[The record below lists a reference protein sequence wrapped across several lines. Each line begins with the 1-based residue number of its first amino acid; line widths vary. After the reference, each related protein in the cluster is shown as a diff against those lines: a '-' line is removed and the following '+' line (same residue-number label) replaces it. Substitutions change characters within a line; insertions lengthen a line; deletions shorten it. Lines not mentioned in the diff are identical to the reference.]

1 MIKISLITCICLRFE
16 LSLDKINGNST
27 IQNKSFWDFYLVYSF
42 FYCIFATDLRAYH
55 SCMKLESMG
64 IYINKGNSDFRD
76 IVTHEYVD
84 KSSMIPLINATL
96 NSESRYSCVTR
107 CRRFGKSMTAR
118 MLAAYYD
125 KSCDSRELFSGLKA
139 EHAPSFETYLNKY
152 YVICVDMTDFTTRF
166 RNEKEIVKIMQQEI
180 IDDVLKVFPDIEV
193 KERDDLMSILYSI
206 CERTDER
213 FLMIIDEW
221 DAILREMGSDDYI
234 STSYVDLL
242 RRLFKGLGSDFVFAG
257 AYLTGILPIKKY
269 NTESALNNFRE
280 YSMITPGRLA
290 SSLGFTHD
298 EVVALCQ
305 KYDMN
310 ITDMESWYDGYRIGS
325 ESHIYNPYSVMRAI
339 ENDWYQSYWA
349 STGAYDSVK
358 TYIQMNFDGLKDD
371 IIRMLSGESIP
382 VITTKFQNDMNVINS
397 RNDVLTVLIHLGYL
411 AYNRDTNRCYIP
423 NKEVA
428 DEMNNAVQSTEWSQ
442 LAKTLENSQRLL
454 DATIACNENA
464 VAQAIDI
471 AHDENTSILSYN
483 DENSLACVI
492 TIAYIWARNEYVI
505 HREYA
510 TGKGYAD
517 LVMIPRRN
525 VSKPALVIELKF
537 NNTADTAIDQ
547 IKRKQ
552 YPAKI
557 AEYTGDILLVG
568 INYDKEAKK
577 HTCKI
582 ERIRNG
588 VYNC

>member
-1 MIKISLITCICLRFE
+1 M
-16 LSLDKINGNST
+16 
-27 IQNKSFWDFYLVYSF
+27 
-42 FYCIFATDLRAYH
+42 
-55 SCMKLESMG
+55 
-64 IYINKGNSDFRD
+64 
-76 IVTHEYVD
+76 
-84 KSSMIPLINATL
+84 
-96 NSESRYSCVTR
+96 
-107 CRRFGKSMTAR
+107 
-118 MLAAYYD
+118 
-125 KSCDSRELFSGLKA
+125 
-139 EHAPSFETYLNKY
+139 
-152 YVICVDMTDFTTRF
+152 
-166 RNEKEIVKIMQQEI
+166 
-180 IDDVLKVFPDIEV
+180 
-193 KERDDLMSILYSI
+193 DLMEM
-206 CERTDER
+206 ER
-213 FLMIIDEW
+213 
-221 DAILREMGSDDYI
+221 
-234 STSYVDLL
+234 
-242 RRLFKGLGSDFVFAG
+242 
-257 AYLTGILPIKKY
+257 
-269 NTESALNNFRE
+269 
-280 YSMITPGRLA
+280 
-290 SSLGFTHD
+290 
-298 EVVALCQ
+298 
-305 KYDMN
+305 
-310 ITDMESWYDGYRIGS
+310 WYDGYRIGKAS
-325 ESHIYNPYSVMRAI
+325 RMFNPYSVIKAI
-339 ENDWYQSYWA
+339 YNEEYGSYWTT
-349 STGAYDSVK
+349 TGAYDSVI

-371 IIRMLSGESIP
+371 IIRMLSGES
-382 VITTKFQNDMNVINS
+382 VYVNTTEFLNDMHNVRS
-397 RNDVLTVLIHLGYL
+397 KNDVLTVLIHLGYL
-411 AYNRDTNRCYIP
+411 SYNKDTYECYIP

-582 ERIRNG
+582 ETIRNG

>member
-1 MIKISLITCICLRFE
+1 
-16 LSLDKINGNST
+16 
-27 IQNKSFWDFYLVYSF
+27 
-42 FYCIFATDLRAYH
+42 
-55 SCMKLESMG
+55 
-64 IYINKGNSDFRD
+64 
-76 IVTHEYVD
+76 
-84 KSSMIPLINATL
+84 
-96 NSESRYSCVTR
+96 
-107 CRRFGKSMTAR
+107 
-118 MLAAYYD
+118 
-125 KSCDSRELFSGLKA
+125 
-139 EHAPSFETYLNKY
+139 
-152 YVICVDMTDFTTRF
+152 
-166 RNEKEIVKIMQQEI
+166 
-180 IDDVLKVFPDIEV
+180 
-193 KERDDLMSILYSI
+193 MSILYSI

-397 RNDVLTVLIHLGYL
+397 KNDVLTVLIHLGYL

-428 DEMNNAVQSTEWSQ
+428 DEMNNAVQSTE
-442 LAKTLENSQRLL
+442 
-454 DATIACNENA
+454 
-464 VAQAIDI
+464 
-471 AHDENTSILSYN
+471 
-483 DENSLACVI
+483 
-492 TIAYIWARNEYVI
+492 
-505 HREYA
+505 
-510 TGKGYAD
+510 
-517 LVMIPRRN
+517 
-525 VSKPALVIELKF
+525 
-537 NNTADTAIDQ
+537 
-547 IKRKQ
+547 
-552 YPAKI
+552 
-557 AEYTGDILLVG
+557 
-568 INYDKEAKK
+568 